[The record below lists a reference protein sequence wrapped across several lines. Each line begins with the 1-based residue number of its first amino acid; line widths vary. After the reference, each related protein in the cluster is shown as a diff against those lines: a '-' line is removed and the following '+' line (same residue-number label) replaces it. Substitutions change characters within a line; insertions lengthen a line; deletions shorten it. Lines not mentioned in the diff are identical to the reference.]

1 MAIKDEVAKNIF
13 GSNTRAKLFRLFLT
27 NPDEGYYVRQITRL
41 IDEQINSVR
50 RELNNLEE
58 IKLLTKRDKDNK
70 LYYKLNP
77 RFRHLDSFM
86 ALYGQ
91 EVVCED
97 CNQSKSVVAK
107 PATTLKSK
115 PAKTKAKPSAAK
127 VKTPEEAKATSQEPD
142 FFEESI
148 ESAEIGDQTPV
159 DLVEL
164 EPTNLITLAAEQ
176 WPIWLNELR
185 AVLDCLIFVGGL
197 VQGGSGE
204 LDLVIIG
211 DNSNRQ
217 LTNWMNKVE
226 STYAHPIHYTCLSP
240 EEFKYRLQIKDQF
253 VLNLLGQQPKVVLAN
268 QPEYY
273 RLLEEKL

>member
-91 EVVCED
+91 EVICEE
-97 CNQSKSVVAK
+97 CNEPKAGATAK
-107 PATTLKSK
+107 PASK
-115 PAKTKAKPSAAK
+115 AKKAKPRSSASKAK
-127 VKTPEEAKATSQEPD
+127 IKAKASDQNKL
-142 FFEESI
+142 ES
-148 ESAEIGDQTPV
+148 ELAEGVQDLAAVETV
-159 DLVEL
+159 DLPEL
-164 EPTNLITLAAEQ
+164 ESTSLITLAADR
-176 WPIWLNELR
+176 WPVWLNEQR
-185 AVLDCLIFVGGL
+185 SVLDCLIFIGNL
-197 VQGGSGE
+197 VQGGSGD
-204 LDLVIIG
+204 LDLVIVG
-211 DNSNRQ
+211 DNSDRRV
-217 LTNWMNKVE
+217 TDWMNKVE
-226 STYAHPIHYTCLSP
+226 STYDLPIHYACLSP
-240 EEFKYRLQIKDQF
+240 EEFRYRLQIKDQF
-253 VLNLLGQQPKVVLAN
+253 VLELLDQNPKVVLAN

-273 RLLEEKL
+273 RLLEENS